1 MDAKTFSSKA
11 SQDSTWESLT
21 KDFASATNLV
31 ACYQVGPDVYYAST
45 PKGSAIRP
53 LWLLV
58 MARPTKGALKGVQI
72 YTNYISDLNGRSA
85 SETGIM
91 QLTIKSSN
99 PVLSKPTPL
108 PLAKPAGKVCKVSLD
123 AIKGALASQYK
134 VPSAKTT
141 VVNDIQSFVASVKD
155 KDGSYKT
162 AGTHT
167 VHRLYLAAAFLL
179 LRKKHQGKS
188 KDGVVSL
195 VVDKTG
201 NILSWG
207 MKNPL
212 VSCWHGETSAIMALG
227 GELPP
232 DGCVFSTLKPCKMC
246 AGLIFDG
253 GQQKTRAFYGQVDAG
268 GDAATTVLD
277 KGLGRALDAHKSPD
291 LPYGLVVKSADAK
304 TKMPVGGTLQQQFL
318 AQKDG
323 GQSSPIK
330 YINSEGADDLMNAT
344 EEALKNKIAKYSVGG
359 NVNPNTKRVVEYLVE
374 FLKLQDIRL
383 G

>member
-1 MDAKTFSSKA
+1 MDARTFSSTA
-11 SQDSTWESLT
+11 LQDSTWDSLT
-21 KDFASATNLV
+21 KDFASATNFV
-31 ACYQVGPDVYYAST
+31 ACYQSGADVYYAST
-45 PKGSAIRP
+45 PKDAAIRP

-58 MARPTKGALKGVQI
+58 MARPSKAALKGLQM
-72 YTNYISDLNGRSA
+72 YTNYVGDMNGRSP

-91 QLTIKSSN
+91 QLTTKGNN
-99 PVLSKPTPL
+99 PVLSKPNPL
-108 PLAKPAGKVCKVSLD
+108 TLTKPPGKVYRVSLD
-123 AIKGALASQYK
+123 KIKTALAGLYK
-134 VPSAKTT
+134 VPTAKTT
-141 VVNDIQSFVASVKD
+141 VVNDIQSFTASVKD

-167 VHRLYLAAAFLL
+167 VHRLYLATAFLL
-179 LRKKHQGKS
+179 LRKKHQGNS

-201 NILSWG
+201 NIVSWG

-227 GELPP
+227 GVLPQ

-253 GQQKTRAFYGQVDAG
+253 GGQKTRAFYGQVDAG
-268 GDAATTVLD
+268 KDADRTVLD
-277 KGLGRALDAHKSPD
+277 TGLGRALDAHKGGG
-291 LPYGLVVKSADAK
+291 LPYGLVVKSGDAK
-304 TKMPVGGTLQQQFL
+304 VPLGGTLQQNFL
-318 AQKDG
+318 AQKAT

-330 YINSEGADDLMNAT
+330 YINSDAAADLMNAT
-344 EEALKNKIAKYSVGG
+344 EEALKSKITKYSASG
-359 NVNPNTKRVVEYLVE
+359 NLNPNTKRAVEYLVE
-374 FLKLQDIRL
+374 FLKQQNILL